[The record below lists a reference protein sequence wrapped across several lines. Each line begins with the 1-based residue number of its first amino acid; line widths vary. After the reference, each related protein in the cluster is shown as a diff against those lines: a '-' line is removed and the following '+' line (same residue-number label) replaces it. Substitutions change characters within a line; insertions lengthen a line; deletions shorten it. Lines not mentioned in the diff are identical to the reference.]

1 MYREAPVIFAW
12 YAIIAVIMT
21 FSVRRM
27 LVRIRS
33 AYQRQWQYRPSR
45 LDRFF
50 CLPGRDIIDR
60 RASVVLKY
68 MAAVHGQCPV
78 SITIPILNFLIP
90 PEVKRDTLVDAMR
103 TEMQILGVIGKKWT
117 NAPYTVQ
124 FGGAILLCE
133 YTRLQDKYPMYL
145 GSQSVDMIELLHTCN
160 VDHEG
165 LKHAISRRL
174 RECGIYGI
182 E

>member
-1 MYREAPVIFAW
+1 
-12 YAIIAVIMT
+12 
-21 FSVRRM
+21 
-27 LVRIRS
+27 
-33 AYQRQWQYRPSR
+33 
-45 LDRFF
+45 
-50 CLPGRDIIDR
+50 
-60 RASVVLKY
+60 VVLKY